1 MTPSADPDPDRPED
15 DYVLSDQIGY
25 LFRLANQRHSSIFM
39 ERTILD
45 LTPTQFSALVR
56 LAELGECS
64 QNQLG
69 RATAMDVATIK
80 GVVGRLKAKGLV
92 ELAADPNDKRRLI
105 VSLAP
110 GQGDLIARLG
120 EIGAE
125 ITRETLSPLTPAEQ
139 RSLLRLLKKL
149 T

>member
-1 MTPSADPDPDRPED
+1 MTSSADPNIDQTED

-39 ERTILD
+39 EKTILD

-56 LAELGECS
+56 LAELGEVS

-80 GVVGRLKAKGLV
+80 GVVGRLKAKGLI
-92 ELAADPNDKRRLI
+92 ELASDPNDKRRLI

-110 GQGDLIARLG
+110 GTEDLIAQLG
-120 EIGAE
+120 EIGGE
-125 ITRETLSPLTPAEQ
+125 ISRETLRPLTAAEQ
-139 RSLLRLLKKL
+139 KSLLRLLKKL